1 MKKQSELEMP
11 TDLLCR
17 KLPKQRFKKKITE
30 SLFQIFLKLDNYVNQ
45 YRNVIEWNEKN
56 LKFVFLEFETT

>member
-11 TDLLCR
+11 TDLLSR

>member
-11 TDLLCR
+11 TEFLCR

-30 SLFQIFLKLDNYVNQ
+30 SLFQIFLKLDNYVNR
-45 YRNVIEWNEKN
+45 YRNIIE
-56 LKFVFLEFETT
+56 